1 LPAGSLG
8 GENAIQLWVM
18 NEWVILALVLLF
30 AIGDQQ
36 GVLRF
41 RSSPSVAQNADSEIA
56 SQQSQNSGTP
66 APGTPTPP
74 PSPRPSEPLQ
84 PESRMLLIRY
94 VDGEFARLVQSLPA
108 GKQGFKI
115 PAGQPVNK
123 QKLAD
128 ALRLYGTAASQGD
141 TVQITGLEFRSQE
154 VIFLI
159 NGGGKK
165 HFNWRQHL
173 QVGVGNA
180 QTPPPQS
187 SGSAQA
193 TGGALIL
200 DYGRPVP
207 DMSPDDLKRDLSAFL
222 DFSKQHSAAVN
233 WIDTLPPQFRD
244 AIKDHRA
251 VVGMDQEMV
260 LAAMGRPE
268 HKVREKS
275 AEGNETEDWIYGNPP
290 ARTTF
295 VTFAGD
301 TVIRVEEFN

>member
-1 LPAGSLG
+1 
-8 GENAIQLWVM
+8 M
-18 NEWVILALVLLF
+18 NGALTLALVLLL
-30 AIGDQQ
+30 AAGADQQ
-36 GVLRF
+36 SVLRF
-41 RSSPSVAQNADSEIA
+41 RSEPFVAPNTDYGSLEKSIL
-56 SQQSQNSGTP
+56 QQSTNPGSP
-66 APGTPTPP
+66 AQSALPSQS
-74 PSPRPSEPLQ
+74 SPRSSEPLS
-84 PESRMLLIRY
+84 PESRILLVRY
-94 VDGEFARLVQSLPA
+94 VDGEFAKLVQSLPS
-108 GKQGFKI
+108 GKKGFRI
-115 PAGQPVNK
+115 PAGKPVNK
-123 QKLAD
+123 QKLSD

-154 VIFLI
+154 VIFQI

-165 HFNWRQHL
+165 HFNWRQHV
-173 QVGVGNA
+173 QIGIGNA
-180 QTPPPQS
+180 ETPPPET
-187 SGSAQA
+187 SGSSQVAGA
-193 TGGALIL
+193 TLIL

-207 DMSPDDLKRDLSAFL
+207 DMSPDDLKSDLSAFL

-233 WIDTLPPQFRD
+233 WIDTLPPQFQD

-275 AEGNETEDWIYGNPP
+275 PEGNETEDWIYGNPP

-301 TVIRVEEFN
+301 TVIRVKEFD